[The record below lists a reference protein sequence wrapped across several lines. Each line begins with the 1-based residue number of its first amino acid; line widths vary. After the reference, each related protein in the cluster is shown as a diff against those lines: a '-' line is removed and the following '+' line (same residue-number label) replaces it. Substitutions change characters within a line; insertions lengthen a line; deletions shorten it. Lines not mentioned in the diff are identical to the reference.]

1 MILVPDWNDREIHTN
16 ALIDAALQAVE
27 PKRVVSNVLQR
38 DGEYL
43 LVGNRN
49 YQLSDYERVRLI
61 GFGKAAAAMA
71 AAVEAELGEGL
82 LGGLVITKYEHGQPL
97 QRTRVLEAGHPLPDE
112 AGVRGTRVLLEWLG
126 EGAEDDLILTLISG
140 GGSALLVL
148 PAGEISLAD
157 LQAVNAS
164 LLRSGATI
172 QEFNT
177 VRKHLSQVK
186 GGQLARRLS
195 PAQVIALMISDVVG
209 NQLDV
214 IASGPLS
221 PDPTTFN
228 DARNILMSRKLWKDL
243 PNAVK
248 VHLEE
253 GLKGAIDET
262 PERGDPIFEKVQNEI
277 VGDNRL
283 ASLAVVER
291 ARALGYNAR
300 LVTSSL
306 EGEAREVAQMIV
318 GLAEDLEQSDEPVP
332 RPACLVLGGETTVTL
347 HGDGQGGRNQE
358 LALAAAIQLAE
369 GDLQNVRIVCLATD
383 GGDGPTDAAGAVVE
397 ATTIAL
403 GESSGL
409 IARVCLSRNDSY
421 PFLDA
426 AGALLRTGP
435 TQTNVN
441 DIIVILIQ

>member
-27 PKRVVSNVLQR
+27 PKRVVRNVLHR
-38 DGEYL
+38 DGDL
-43 LVGNRN
+43 LHVGNRN
-49 YQLSDYERVRLI
+49 YRLSDFKRVRLI

-71 AAVEAELGEGL
+71 ASVEAELGVWL
-82 LGGLVITKYEHGQPL
+82 QGGLVITKYDHGQPL

-112 AGVRGTRVLLEWLG
+112 AGVRGTRMLLDWLG
-126 EGAEDDLILTLISG
+126 ESARDDLVLTLISG

-157 LQAVNAS
+157 LQAVNAA

-177 VRKHLSQVK
+177 VRKHLSHVK

-195 PAQVIALMISDVVG
+195 PATVIALVISDVVG
-209 NQLDV
+209 NPLDV

-228 DARNILMSRKLWKDL
+228 DARNILMSLNLWDDL
-243 PNAVK
+243 SIEIK

-262 PERGDPIFEKVQNEI
+262 PERGDPIFEKVQTEI

-306 EGEAREVAQMIV
+306 EGEAREVAQMV
-318 GLAEDLEQSDEPVP
+318 VRLAEDLVQSDEPVS

-347 HGDGQGGRNQE
+347 RGDGQGGRNQE

-369 GDLQNVRIVCLATD
+369 RDLQNVRFVCLATD

-409 IARVCLSRNDSY
+409 NARTCLNWNDSY

-426 AGALLRTGP
+426 ANALLRTGP

-441 DIIVILIQ
+441 DIIIVLVQ